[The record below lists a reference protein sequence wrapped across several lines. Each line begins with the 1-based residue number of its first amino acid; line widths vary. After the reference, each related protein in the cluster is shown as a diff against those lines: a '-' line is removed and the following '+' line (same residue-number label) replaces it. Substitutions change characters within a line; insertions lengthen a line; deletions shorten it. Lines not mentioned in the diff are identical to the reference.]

1 MYTVYASPVFKNA
14 DGTQRL
20 FKIPTKAW
28 STYTKRD
35 AALLEIIALG
45 GIRAKPS
52 AELTKLRSKM
62 MSCKRKIERNSW
74 YSTTIDNV
82 GIAK

>member
-1 MYTVYASPVFKNA
+1 MYTVYASPVFKNQ

-35 AALLEIIALG
+35 ACLMKIMEMG
-45 GIRAKPS
+45 GIHAKLTP
-52 AELTKLRSKM
+52 ELIKTRSKM
-62 MSCKRKIERNSW
+62 MSAKRKIEKNGW
-74 YSTTIDNV
+74 FSTAV
-82 GIAK
+82 

>member
-1 MYTVYASPVFKNA
+1 MYTVYASPVFKNQ

-35 AALLEIIALG
+35 AALLKLMELG
-45 GIRAKPS
+45 GIHATPTPEFMKI
-52 AELTKLRSKM
+52 RSKM
-62 MSCKRKIERNSW
+62 MSAKRKIERMGW
-74 YSTTIDNV
+74 FSTAI
-82 GIAK
+82 